1 MIARNHFIFWSL
13 AALAFAGFVF
23 LFKSVLLPFVLG
35 IAVAYLLNP
44 LVNRLGKWGLNR
56 GAAAL
61 FILSMFLVIAGGLL
75 AILIPVLARELAE
88 FAGDLPGYIDRLE
101 QILTPY
107 SDRLQALVDGGQ
119 EANIKELLTQN
130 SAVGLDTANKL
141 LIGVAAGG
149 TALIGFISLVV
160 IMPVVAYFMM
170 KEWPKITDW
179 VIDLMPRQHK
189 PTIMDLFKQIDR
201 KLSGFVRGQLSVA
214 FILAVF
220 YAVALTIAGLKY
232 GFLIGFGAGMLS
244 IIPMVGSAV
253 GFVVGVIMAWM
264 QTGEWSFVAIVAG
277 IFIAGQVVEGNFLT
291 PKLVGN
297 SVGLHTLWVF
307 FALMAGGALFGILGM
322 FLAVPVAA
330 VAGVLIAFGIA
341 RYKASPYYKQ
351 EKPAKDK
358 KHADKKNG

>member
-1 MIARNHFIFWSL
+1 MTARNQFIFWGL
-13 AALAFAGFVF
+13 AALAFAGFIV

-56 GAAAL
+56 RAAAL
-61 FILSMFLVIAGGLL
+61 LILFSFMVIMGGLL
-75 AILIPVLARELAE
+75 AVLIPVLVRELTE
-88 FAGDLPGYIDRLE
+88 FIDELPGYIDRIE
-101 QILTPY
+101 GILAPY
-107 SDRLQALVDGGQ
+107 SDRLQALVDRGQ
-119 EANIKELLTQN
+119 NTDIKELLTQN
-130 SAVGLDTANKL
+130 SAVGMNAANKVL
-141 LIGVAAGG
+141 VGVAAGG
-149 TALIGFISLVV
+149 TAVIGFVSLVV

-170 KEWPKITDW
+170 KEWPHITKW
-179 VIDLMPRQHK
+179 VIDLMPPAHK

-214 FILAVF
+214 FILAVL

-253 GFVVGVIMAWM
+253 GFVVGILMAWI
-264 QTGEWSFVAIVAG
+264 QTGEWSFVGIVAA
-277 IFIAGQVVEGNFLT
+277 IFIIGQLVEGNFLT
-291 PKLVGN
+291 PKLVGG
-297 SVGLHTLWVF
+297 SVGLHPLWVF

-341 RYKASPYYKQ
+341 RYKTSPYYKE

-358 KHADKKNG
+358 KNADKKNG